1 MGFMA
6 AFVKNTFFA
15 ALLLFL
21 CGCTLTKIGEPLK
34 LDLPRENQHKYY
46 VIDINADVPDA
57 NFKTFEEASVYQKE
71 FAEYHDYVIVKADEE
86 FSVYNMEVV
95 KNER

>member
-21 CGCTLTKIGEPLK
+21 CGCTITKIGK
-34 LDLPRENQHKYY
+34 PRENQHKYY